1 MQSVVVDDH
10 LSVDP
15 NMRPV
20 VGLGEEG
27 VLSFLLNEEHT
38 RPHTSNL
45 ALWKTR
51 DPHFEIAVTLIVD
64 SQHGV
69 GCVRLTIADGRHH
82 RQVLSN
88 VVELGFEARLDQHYW
103 LNLRRSSAMS
113 ARDFLHSEP
122 GVQPAVRQ
130 RELLFPAVALE
141 PVGPE
146 LVDTRCQVHAAV
158 LGPAPPISFQ
168 EQDSVDVDDGVAVA
182 DGAEGVDAALLD
194 VDPARP
200 RRSHVARREVRHR
213 LSEGG
218 GVLQVYA
225 GRLLLLVRLEIV
237 HRGHRRHVA
246 LEVIPARNRARREEL
261 ARRARHVAGG
271 QP

>member
-1 MQSVVVDDH
+1 MLARWNLPVISFILNLVSSPLYDSV
-10 LSVDP
+10 SF
-15 NMRPV
+15 
-20 VGLGEEG
+20 
-27 VLSFLLNEEHT
+27 SFLKQHLLHQSRAFHLVSHGHRSAGSTPQPN
-38 RPHTSNL
+38 RSAA
-45 ALWKTR
+45 ALSSCW
-51 DPHFEIAVTLIVD
+51 DAYPP
-64 SQHGV
+64 S
-69 GCVRLTIADGRHH
+69 
-82 RQVLSN
+82 LSN
-88 VVELGFEARLDQHYW
+88 Q
-103 LNLRRSSAMS
+103 S
-113 ARDFLHSEP
+113 ARNLWI
-122 GVQPAVRQ
+122 PAPP
-130 RELLFPAVALE
+130 EAV
-141 PVGPE
+141 G
-146 LVDTRCQVHAAV
+146 DSRTRCQVHAAV

-213 LSEGG
+213 LSQATRASEPEGAQRMPADVAARPTPKTREGCYLSEGG